1 MDGEA
6 RAGTA
11 VERFSS
17 EHARLPATQR
27 AYRSL
32 VPLAAPGAGEQYAF
46 HVDLDACSGCKSCVA
61 ACHSQNGLDD
71 GEVWRSVGLLVSAS
85 QPFQQHV
92 TTACHHCVDP
102 ACMNGCPTL
111 AYDKDPLTGIVR
123 HLDDQC
129 IGCQYCVLQCPYDVP
144 KFNARLGIV
153 RKCDMCHSR
162 LAVGEAPACAEACP
176 TQAIA
181 IEVVAVAALQ
191 QAAFLPGAPDPR
203 LTQPTTRFTSRAPL
217 PADVHAADA
226 DTLRPEHPHL
236 PLVVM
241 LVLTQLS
248 AGAFAVGRLL
258 ETRGP
263 LHSLHAL
270 ASLGFGLLAL
280 AASTLH
286 LGRPAYAWRAVI
298 GLRTSWLSREIL
310 GFSAFAG
317 LATAYAAGALLAPTS
332 PYAGLLGAAVVFC
345 GTASVFCSA
354 MIYHATR
361 RPFWHIART
370 ATRFALTAIVLG
382 LALTLLIGMLVAA
395 CDPPESLVRYL
406 ATSGGSLARGLV
418 LFGALKLVLEL
429 ADLRHLRDTTDTPM
443 RHSARLYVGP
453 LHRVAVAR
461 FLAGAVGML
470 ALPWLCVRHAPDA
483 AAVLATAVAAFA
495 LTLAGELLERHLF
508 FAAVRAPRMP
518 GGPAA

>member
-6 RAGTA
+6 RSGTA
-11 VERFSS
+11 VDRFSS
-17 EHARLPATQR
+17 EHASLPATQR

-32 VPLAAPGAGEQYAF
+32 VPLAKPGVGEQYAF
-46 HVDLDACSGCKSCVA
+46 AVDLDACSGCKSCVA
-61 ACHSQNGLDD
+61 ACHTQNGLDD
-71 GEVWRSVGLLVSAS
+71 GEVWRNVGLLVSAS

-102 ACMNGCPTL
+102 ACMSGCPTL

-153 RKCDMCHSR
+153 RKCDMCSGR
-162 LAVGEAPACAEACP
+162 LAVGEAPACAQACP

-181 IEVVAVAALQ
+181 IEVVSLAALQ
-191 QAAFLPGAPDPR
+191 QAPFLPGAPDPR

-217 PADVHAADA
+217 PADVHPADA
-226 DTLRPEHPHL
+226 DALRPEHPHL

-248 AGAFAVGRLL
+248 AGAFAVGQLL
-258 ETRGP
+258 ERRGEAQFVGQ
-263 LHSLHAL
+263 LHAPHAL
-270 ASLGFGLLAL
+270 ASLFFGLLAL

-286 LGRPAYAWRAVI
+286 LGRPTFAWRAAI
-298 GLRTSWLSREIL
+298 GLRTSWLSREII
-310 GFSAFAG
+310 GFSVFAG
-317 LATAYAAGALLAPTS
+317 LAIAYAAGASFAPTS
-332 PYAGLLGAAVVFC
+332 PVTGLLGAAVVVC
-345 GTASVFCSA
+345 GAASVFCSA

-361 RPFWHIART
+361 RPFWRIDRA

-382 LALTLLIGMLVAA
+382 VALTLLIGALVEAGG
-395 CDPPESLVRYL
+395 PPESLVR
-406 ATSGGSLARGLV
+406 GLV
-418 LFGALKLVLEL
+418 LFGGLKLLLEL
-429 ADLRHLRDTTDTPM
+429 VDLRHLRSGADTAM
-443 RHSARLYVGP
+443 RYSARISSGP
-453 LHRVAVAR
+453 LHRVTLAR
-461 FLAGAVGML
+461 FLAGAVGTL
-470 ALPWLCVRHAPDA
+470 VLPWLCLPRAGHPPDA

-495 LTLAGELLERHLF
+495 LTLAGELLERYLF